1 MLNSTPI
8 MRAIIIAAVTS
19 AEGSA
24 QVIARAPDLIL
35 FGRCHAEAASAK
47 VYWFRAMLK
56 DGTTRAVSSSST
68 KSGHED
74 PPEVPASVAALLT
87 GEAPTFVAPG
97 DIFEVETIDLED
109 RRSTVRMSQA
119 DFNSLMRSLLD
130 A

>member
-1 MLNSTPI
+1 
-8 MRAIIIAAVTS
+8 
-19 AEGSA
+19 
-24 QVIARAPDLIL
+24 
-35 FGRCHAEAASAK
+35 
-47 VYWFRAMLK
+47 MLK